1 MFAPPAQIKIAAKMH
16 RREINF
22 AFAGLNGIL
31 SAMLL
36 HDEIKSALAAV
47 KYPGYS
53 RDIVSFGLIKEISA
67 ANGAVSVVLQLTS
80 PNPDA
85 ARQIKTEAEQVLKKL
100 PGVNQAVVEVKQPT
114 TGQAETGK
122 SFGNQAKVPGVKR
135 IIAVASGK
143 GGVGKSTFS
152 VNLACALARSLSDQG
167 RPGRVGLM
175 DCDIYG
181 PSVPLMIGVNARP
194 ELDGDTLI
202 PLENFG
208 VKVMSMG
215 LLIDADAPVVWRGP
229 MIMKTISQFATN
241 VRWGEL
247 DVLLIDLPP
256 GTGDAQLSVAQSMA
270 LSGAIIVTTPQTAA
284 VSVALRGAAMFSKV
298 SVPIL
303 GVAENMS
310 YFEGPD
316 GSRQY
321 LFGQG
326 GGLKVATALNSIL
339 LGEVPLD
346 QTIRQ
351 GGDHGIPVVISHPDG
366 NPARVFRSVALTVL
380 RGLEAGV

>member
-1 MFAPPAQIKIAAKMH
+1 MSLDKESVQKALGQI
-16 RREINF
+16 R
-22 AFAGLNGIL
+22 
-31 SAMLL
+31 
-36 HDEIKSALAAV
+36 
-47 KYPGYS
+47 YPGYS
-53 RDIVSFGLIKEISA
+53 RDIVSFGLVKGIEVTLDGK
-67 ANGAVSVVLQLTS
+67 VSVGLAVTS
-80 PNPDA
+80 ADPEVPKKLYA
-85 ARQIKTEAEQVLKKL
+85 EIEAALKALGARQPEIAITVTVPKGSPAAAAPAAPTKL
-100 PGVNQAVVEVKQPT
+100 PADAGVGQVKH
-114 TGQAETGK
+114 
-122 SFGNQAKVPGVKR
+122 

-143 GGVGKSTFS
+143 GGVGKSTFA
-152 VNLACALARSLSDQG
+152 VNLACALARDLAEKG

-194 ELDGDTLI
+194 LLDGDTLI

-208 VKVMSMG
+208 VKIMSMG

-256 GTGDAQLSVAQSMA
+256 GTGDAQLSIAQSMA

-284 VSVALRGAAMFSKV
+284 VSVALRGAAMFAKV
-298 SVPIL
+298 GVPIL

-310 YFEGPD
+310 FLEAAD
-316 GSRQY
+316 GSRQH

-326 GGLKVATALNSIL
+326 GGLKVATALDSIL

-346 QTIRQ
+346 PAIRQ

-366 NPARVFRSVALTVL
+366 NPARVFRSIGLTVL
-380 RGLEAGV
+380 NGLEKAS

>member
-1 MFAPPAQIKIAAKMH
+1 MSLDKESVQKALGQI
-16 RREINF
+16 R
-22 AFAGLNGIL
+22 
-31 SAMLL
+31 
-36 HDEIKSALAAV
+36 
-47 KYPGYS
+47 YPGYS
-53 RDIVSFGLIKEISA
+53 RDIVSFGLVKGIEVTLDGK
-67 ANGAVSVVLQLTS
+67 VSVGLAVTS
-80 PNPDA
+80 ADPEIPKKLYAEIDA
-85 ARQIKTEAEQVLKKL
+85 ALKALGALQPEIAITVTVPKGAPAAAAPAAPTKL
-100 PGVNQAVVEVKQPT
+100 PADAGVGQVKH
-114 TGQAETGK
+114 
-122 SFGNQAKVPGVKR
+122 

-143 GGVGKSTFS
+143 GGVGKSTFA
-152 VNLACALARSLSDQG
+152 VNLACALARDLAEKG

-194 ELDGDTLI
+194 LLEGDTLI

-256 GTGDAQLSVAQSMA
+256 GTGDAQLSIAQSMA

-284 VSVALRGAAMFSKV
+284 VSVALRGAAMFAKV
-298 SVPIL
+298 GVPIL

-310 YFEGPD
+310 FLEGAD
-316 GSRQY
+316 GSRQH

-326 GGLKVATALNSIL
+326 GGLKVATALDSIL

-346 QTIRQ
+346 PAIRQ

-366 NPARVFRSVALTVL
+366 NPARVFRSIGLTVL
-380 RGLEAGV
+380 NGLEKTS

>member
-1 MFAPPAQIKIAAKMH
+1 MSLDKESVQK
-16 RREINF
+16 
-22 AFAGLNGIL
+22 
-31 SAMLL
+31 
-36 HDEIKSALAAV
+36 ALGQV
-47 KYPGYS
+47 RYPGYS
-53 RDIVSFGLIKEISA
+53 RDIVSFGLVKGIEVTLDGK
-67 ANGAVSVVLQLTS
+67 VSVGLAVTS
-80 PNPDA
+80 ADPEVPKKLYADIEA
-85 ARQIKTEAEQVLKKL
+85 ALKALGARQPEIAITVTVPKGAPAAGTPAATAKL
-100 PGVNQAVVEVKQPT
+100 PADAGVGQVKH
-114 TGQAETGK
+114 
-122 SFGNQAKVPGVKR
+122 

-143 GGVGKSTFS
+143 GGVGKSTFA
-152 VNLACALARSLSDQG
+152 VNLACALARDLAEKG

-194 ELDGDTLI
+194 MLEGDTLI

-256 GTGDAQLSVAQSMA
+256 GTGDAQLSIAQSMA

-284 VSVALRGAAMFSKV
+284 VSVALRGAAMFAKV
-298 SVPIL
+298 GVPIL

-310 YFEGPD
+310 FLEGAD
-316 GSRQY
+316 GSRQH

-326 GGLKVATALNSIL
+326 GGLKVATALDTIL

-346 QTIRQ
+346 PAIRQ

-366 NPARVFRSVALTVL
+366 NPARVFRSIGLTVL
-380 RGLEAGV
+380 HGLQKVS

>member
-1 MFAPPAQIKIAAKMH
+1 MSLDKESVQKALGQI
-16 RREINF
+16 R
-22 AFAGLNGIL
+22 
-31 SAMLL
+31 
-36 HDEIKSALAAV
+36 
-47 KYPGYS
+47 YPGYS
-53 RDIVSFGLIKEISA
+53 RDIVSFGLVKGIEVTLDGK
-67 ANGAVSVVLQLTS
+67 VSVGLAVTS
-80 PNPDA
+80 ADPEVPKKLYAEIDA
-85 ARQIKTEAEQVLKKL
+85 ALKALGARQPEIAITVTVPKGAPAAAAPAAPTKL
-100 PGVNQAVVEVKQPT
+100 PADAGVGQVKH
-114 TGQAETGK
+114 
-122 SFGNQAKVPGVKR
+122 

-143 GGVGKSTFS
+143 GGVGKSTFA
-152 VNLACALARSLSDQG
+152 VNLACALARDLAERG

-194 ELDGDTLI
+194 LLDGDTLI

-256 GTGDAQLSVAQSMA
+256 GTGDAQLSIAQSMA
-270 LSGAIIVTTPQTAA
+270 LSGAIIVTTPQTVA
-284 VSVALRGAAMFSKV
+284 VSVALRGAAMFAKV
-298 SVPIL
+298 GVPIL

-310 YFEGPD
+310 FLEGAD

-326 GGLKVATALNSIL
+326 GGLKVATALDSIL

-346 QTIRQ
+346 PAIRQ

-366 NPARVFRSVALTVL
+366 NPARVFRSIGLTVL
-380 RGLEAGV
+380 NGLEKAS

>member
-1 MFAPPAQIKIAAKMH
+1 MSLDKESVQKALGQI
-16 RREINF
+16 R
-22 AFAGLNGIL
+22 
-31 SAMLL
+31 
-36 HDEIKSALAAV
+36 
-47 KYPGYS
+47 YPGYS
-53 RDIVSFGLIKEISA
+53 RDIVSFGLVKGIEVTLDGK
-67 ANGAVSVVLQLTS
+67 VSVGLAVTS
-80 PNPDA
+80 ADPEVPKKLYAEIDA
-85 ARQIKTEAEQVLKKL
+85 ALKALGARQPEIAITVTVPKGAPAAAAPAAPTKL
-100 PGVNQAVVEVKQPT
+100 PADAGVGQVKH
-114 TGQAETGK
+114 
-122 SFGNQAKVPGVKR
+122 

-143 GGVGKSTFS
+143 GGVGKSTFA
-152 VNLACALARSLSDQG
+152 VNLACALARDLAERG

-194 ELDGDTLI
+194 LLEGDTLI

-256 GTGDAQLSVAQSMA
+256 GTGDAQLSIAQSMA

-284 VSVALRGAAMFSKV
+284 VSVALRGAAMFAKV
-298 SVPIL
+298 GVPIL

-310 YFEGPD
+310 FLEAAD

-326 GGLKVATALNSIL
+326 GGLKVATALDSIL

-346 QTIRQ
+346 PAIRQ

-366 NPARVFRSVALTVL
+366 NPARVFRSIGLTVL
-380 RGLEAGV
+380 NGLQKAP

>member
-1 MFAPPAQIKIAAKMH
+1 MSLDKESVQQ
-16 RREINF
+16 
-22 AFAGLNGIL
+22 
-31 SAMLL
+31 
-36 HDEIKSALAAV
+36 ALGRV
-47 KYPGYS
+47 RYPGYS
-53 RDIVSFGLIKEISA
+53 RDIVSFGLVKGIEVTLAGKVSIGLAITTADPAIPKQLYAEIEAVLISL
-67 ANGAVSVVLQLTS
+67 GAVKPEIAITVTVPKPGPTG
-80 PNPDA
+80 PTA
-85 ARQIKTEAEQVLKKL
+85 AAKTPANAGVGQVKY
-100 PGVNQAVVEVKQPT
+100 
-114 TGQAETGK
+114 
-122 SFGNQAKVPGVKR
+122 

-143 GGVGKSTFS
+143 GGVGKSTFA
-152 VNLACALARSLSDQG
+152 VNLACALARSLTDQG

-181 PSVPLMIGVNARP
+181 PSVPLMIGVAGRP
-194 ELDGDTLI
+194 MLDEDTLI

-215 LLIDADAPVVWRGP
+215 LLIDENSPVVWRGP
-229 MIMKTISQFATN
+229 MIMKTISQFTTN

-256 GTGDAQLSVAQSMA
+256 GTGDAQLSIAQAMA
-270 LSGAIIVTTPQTAA
+270 LSGAVIVTTPQTAA
-284 VSVALRGAAMFSKV
+284 VAVALRGAAMFEKV

-310 YFEGPD
+310 FLEAAD

-326 GGLKVATALNSIL
+326 GGLKVATALDTIL

-346 QTIRQ
+346 PTIRQ

-366 NPARVFRSVALTVL
+366 NPARIFRSIALTVL
-380 RGLEAGV
+380 RGLATAPSPN

>member
-1 MFAPPAQIKIAAKMH
+1 MSLDKESVQKALGQI
-16 RREINF
+16 R
-22 AFAGLNGIL
+22 
-31 SAMLL
+31 
-36 HDEIKSALAAV
+36 
-47 KYPGYS
+47 YPGYS
-53 RDIVSFGLIKEISA
+53 RDIISFGLVKGIEVTLDGK
-67 ANGAVSVVLQLTS
+67 VSVGLAVTS
-80 PNPDA
+80 ADPEVPKKLYA
-85 ARQIKTEAEQVLKKL
+85 EIEAALKALGARQPEIAITVTVPKGSPAAAAPTKL
-100 PGVNQAVVEVKQPT
+100 PADAGVGQVKH
-114 TGQAETGK
+114 
-122 SFGNQAKVPGVKR
+122 

-143 GGVGKSTFS
+143 GGVGKSTFA
-152 VNLACALARSLSDQG
+152 VNLACALARDLAEKG

-194 ELDGDTLI
+194 LLDGDTLI

-208 VKVMSMG
+208 VKIMSMG

-256 GTGDAQLSVAQSMA
+256 GTGDAQLSIAQSMA

-284 VSVALRGAAMFSKV
+284 VSVALRGAAMFAKV
-298 SVPIL
+298 GVPIL

-310 YFEGPD
+310 FLEAAD
-316 GSRQY
+316 GSRQH

-326 GGLKVATALNSIL
+326 GGLKVATALDSIL

-346 QTIRQ
+346 PAIRQ

-366 NPARVFRSVALTVL
+366 NPARVFRSIGLTVL
-380 RGLEAGV
+380 NGLEKAS

>member
-1 MFAPPAQIKIAAKMH
+1 MSLDKESVQKALGQI
-16 RREINF
+16 R
-22 AFAGLNGIL
+22 
-31 SAMLL
+31 
-36 HDEIKSALAAV
+36 
-47 KYPGYS
+47 YPGYS
-53 RDIVSFGLIKEISA
+53 RDIVSFGLVKGIEVTLDGKVSIGLAVTSADPEVPKKLYAEI
-67 ANGAVSVVLQLTS
+67 
-80 PNPDA
+80 
-85 ARQIKTEAEQVLKKL
+85 EAVLKALGASQPEIAITVTVPKGAPAAATPAAPTKL
-100 PGVNQAVVEVKQPT
+100 PADAGVGQVKH
-114 TGQAETGK
+114 
-122 SFGNQAKVPGVKR
+122 

-143 GGVGKSTFS
+143 GGVGQSTFA
-152 VNLACALARSLSDQG
+152 VNLACALARDLAEKG

-194 ELDGDTLI
+194 LLDGDTLI

-256 GTGDAQLSVAQSMA
+256 GTGDAQLSIAQSMA
-270 LSGAIIVTTPQTAA
+270 LSGAVIVTTPQTAA
-284 VSVALRGAAMFSKV
+284 VSVALRGAAMFAKV
-298 SVPIL
+298 GVPIL

-310 YFEGPD
+310 FLEATD

-346 QTIRQ
+346 PAIRQ

-366 NPARVFRSVALTVL
+366 NPARVFRSIGLTVL
-380 RGLEAGV
+380 RGLETTK

>member
-1 MFAPPAQIKIAAKMH
+1 MSLDKESVQQALGQI
-16 RREINF
+16 R
-22 AFAGLNGIL
+22 
-31 SAMLL
+31 
-36 HDEIKSALAAV
+36 
-47 KYPGYS
+47 YPGYS
-53 RDIVSFGLIKEISA
+53 RDIVSFGLVKGIEVTLDGK
-67 ANGAVSVVLQLTS
+67 VSVGLAVTS
-80 PNPDA
+80 ADPEVPKKLYA
-85 ARQIKTEAEQVLKKL
+85 EIEAALKALGARQPEIAITVTVPKGAPAAAAAATPAKL
-100 PGVNQAVVEVKQPT
+100 PADAGVGQVKH
-114 TGQAETGK
+114 
-122 SFGNQAKVPGVKR
+122 

-143 GGVGKSTFS
+143 GGVGKSTFA
-152 VNLACALARSLSDQG
+152 VNLACALARDLAEKG

-194 ELDGDTLI
+194 MLDGDTLI

-256 GTGDAQLSVAQSMA
+256 GTGDAQLSIAQSMA

-284 VSVALRGAAMFSKV
+284 VSVALRGAAMFAKV
-298 SVPIL
+298 GVPIL

-310 YFEGPD
+310 FLEGAD

-326 GGLKVATALNSIL
+326 GGLKVATALDSIL

-346 QTIRQ
+346 QAIRQ

-366 NPARVFRSVALTVL
+366 NPARVFRSIGLTVL
-380 RGLEAGV
+380 NGLESTK

>member
-1 MFAPPAQIKIAAKMH
+1 MSLDKESVQKALGQI
-16 RREINF
+16 R
-22 AFAGLNGIL
+22 
-31 SAMLL
+31 
-36 HDEIKSALAAV
+36 
-47 KYPGYS
+47 YPGYS
-53 RDIVSFGLIKEISA
+53 RDIVSFGLVKGIEVTLDGK
-67 ANGAVSVVLQLTS
+67 VSVGLAVTS
-80 PNPDA
+80 ADPEIPKKLYAEIDA
-85 ARQIKTEAEQVLKKL
+85 ALKALGARQPEIAITVTVPKGAPAAAAPAAPTKL
-100 PGVNQAVVEVKQPT
+100 PADAGVGRVKH
-114 TGQAETGK
+114 
-122 SFGNQAKVPGVKR
+122 

-143 GGVGKSTFS
+143 GGVGKSTFA
-152 VNLACALARSLSDQG
+152 VNLACALARALAEQG

-194 ELDGDTLI
+194 MLEGDTLL

-256 GTGDAQLSVAQSMA
+256 GTGDAQLSIAQSMA

-284 VSVALRGAAMFSKV
+284 VSVALRGAAMFAKV
-298 SVPIL
+298 GVPIL

-310 YFEGPD
+310 FLEAAD

-326 GGLKVATALNSIL
+326 GGLKVATALDSIL

-346 QTIRQ
+346 PAIRQ
-351 GGDHGIPVVISHPDG
+351 GGDHGIPVVISHPDA
-366 NPARVFRSVALTVL
+366 NPARVFRSIGLTVL
-380 RGLEAGV
+380 NGLQKAS

>member
-1 MFAPPAQIKIAAKMH
+1 MSLDKESVQKALGQI
-16 RREINF
+16 R
-22 AFAGLNGIL
+22 
-31 SAMLL
+31 
-36 HDEIKSALAAV
+36 
-47 KYPGYS
+47 YPGYS
-53 RDIVSFGLIKEISA
+53 RDIISFGLVKGIEVTLDGK
-67 ANGAVSVVLQLTS
+67 VSVGLAVTS
-80 PNPDA
+80 ADPEVPKKLYA
-85 ARQIKTEAEQVLKKL
+85 EIEAALKALGARQPEIAITVTVPKGSPAAAAPAAPTKL
-100 PGVNQAVVEVKQPT
+100 PADAGVGQVKH
-114 TGQAETGK
+114 
-122 SFGNQAKVPGVKR
+122 

-143 GGVGKSTFS
+143 GGVGKSTFA
-152 VNLACALARSLSDQG
+152 VNLACALARDLAERG

-194 ELDGDTLI
+194 LLDGDTLI

-256 GTGDAQLSVAQSMA
+256 GTGDAQLSIAQSMA

-284 VSVALRGAAMFSKV
+284 VSVALRGAAMFAKV
-298 SVPIL
+298 GVPIL

-310 YFEGPD
+310 FLEAAD
-316 GSRQY
+316 GSRQH

-326 GGLKVATALNSIL
+326 GGLKVATALDSIL

-346 QTIRQ
+346 PAIRQ

-366 NPARVFRSVALTVL
+366 NPARVFRSIGLTVL
-380 RGLEAGV
+380 NGLEKAS

>member
-1 MFAPPAQIKIAAKMH
+1 MSLDKESVQKALGQI
-16 RREINF
+16 R
-22 AFAGLNGIL
+22 
-31 SAMLL
+31 
-36 HDEIKSALAAV
+36 
-47 KYPGYS
+47 YPGYS
-53 RDIVSFGLIKEISA
+53 RDIVSFGLVKGIEVTLDGK
-67 ANGAVSVVLQLTS
+67 VSVGLAVTS
-80 PNPDA
+80 ADPEVPKKLYAEIDA
-85 ARQIKTEAEQVLKKL
+85 ALKALGARQPEIAITVTVPKGAPAAAAPAAPTKL
-100 PGVNQAVVEVKQPT
+100 PADAGVGQVKH
-114 TGQAETGK
+114 
-122 SFGNQAKVPGVKR
+122 

-143 GGVGKSTFS
+143 GGVGKSTFA
-152 VNLACALARSLSDQG
+152 VNLACALARDLAEKG

-194 ELDGDTLI
+194 LLDGDTLI

-256 GTGDAQLSVAQSMA
+256 GTGDAQLSIAQSMA
-270 LSGAIIVTTPQTAA
+270 LSGAVIVTTPQTAA
-284 VSVALRGAAMFSKV
+284 VSVALRGAAMFAKV
-298 SVPIL
+298 GVPIL

-310 YFEGPD
+310 FLEAAD

-326 GGLKVATALNSIL
+326 GGLKVATALDSIL

-346 QTIRQ
+346 PAIRQ

-366 NPARVFRSVALTVL
+366 NPARVFRSIGLTVL
-380 RGLEAGV
+380 RGLETTK

>member
-1 MFAPPAQIKIAAKMH
+1 MSLDKESVQKALGQI
-16 RREINF
+16 R
-22 AFAGLNGIL
+22 
-31 SAMLL
+31 
-36 HDEIKSALAAV
+36 
-47 KYPGYS
+47 YPGYS
-53 RDIVSFGLIKEISA
+53 RDIVSFGLVKGIEVTLDGK
-67 ANGAVSVVLQLTS
+67 VSVGLAVTS
-80 PNPDA
+80 ADPEVPKKLYA
-85 ARQIKTEAEQVLKKL
+85 EIEAVLKALGASQPEIAITVTVPKGAPAAATPAAPTKL
-100 PGVNQAVVEVKQPT
+100 PADAGVGQVKH
-114 TGQAETGK
+114 
-122 SFGNQAKVPGVKR
+122 

-143 GGVGKSTFS
+143 GGVGKSTFA
-152 VNLACALARSLSDQG
+152 VNLACALARDLAEKG

-194 ELDGDTLI
+194 LLDGDTLI

-256 GTGDAQLSVAQSMA
+256 GTGDAQLSIAQSMA
-270 LSGAIIVTTPQTAA
+270 LSGAVIVTTPQTAA
-284 VSVALRGAAMFSKV
+284 VSVALRGAAMFAKV
-298 SVPIL
+298 GVPIL

-310 YFEGPD
+310 FLEATD

-346 QTIRQ
+346 PAIRQ

-366 NPARVFRSVALTVL
+366 NPARVFRSIGLTVL
-380 RGLEAGV
+380 RGLETTK

>member
-1 MFAPPAQIKIAAKMH
+1 MMPPDKDSVQQ
-16 RREINF
+16 
-22 AFAGLNGIL
+22 
-31 SAMLL
+31 
-36 HDEIKSALAAV
+36 ALGQV
-47 KYPGYS
+47 RYPGYS
-53 RDIVSFGLIKEISA
+53 RDIVSFGLVKGIEVALDGK
-67 ANGAVSVVLQLTS
+67 VSVGLAVTS
-80 PNPDA
+80 ADPEVP
-85 ARQIKTEAEQVLKKL
+85 KKL
-100 PGVNQAVVEVKQPT
+100 YADIEAALKAIGVPDPAIAITVT
-114 TGQAETGK
+114 
-122 SFGNQAKVPGVKR
+122 VPKGTPAAAGTPAAGVKLPADAGVGKVKH

-143 GGVGKSTFS
+143 GGVGKSTFA
-152 VNLACALARSLSDQG
+152 VNLACALARALSAQG
-167 RPGRVGLM
+167 RPGKVGLM

-181 PSVPLMIGVNARP
+181 PSVPLMIGVSGRP
-194 ELDGDTLI
+194 MLEGETLL

-256 GTGDAQLSVAQSMA
+256 GTGDAQLSIAQSMA

-284 VSVALRGAAMFSKV
+284 VSVALRGAAMFTKV
-298 SVPIL
+298 GVPIL

-310 YFEGPD
+310 FLEGAD

-326 GGLKVATALNSIL
+326 GGLKVATALDTIL

-346 QTIRQ
+346 QTVRL
-351 GGDHGIPVVISHPDG
+351 GGDHGIPVVISHPEG
-366 NPARVFRSVALTVL
+366 NPARVFRSIGLTVL
-380 RGLEAGV
+380 NGLQKTS

>member
-1 MFAPPAQIKIAAKMH
+1 MSTDKESVQK
-16 RREINF
+16 
-22 AFAGLNGIL
+22 
-31 SAMLL
+31 
-36 HDEIKSALAAV
+36 ALGQV
-47 KYPGYS
+47 RYPGYS
-53 RDIVSFGLIKEISA
+53 RDIVSFGLVKGIEVALDGK
-67 ANGAVSVVLQLTS
+67 VSVGLAVTS
-80 PNPDA
+80 ADPEVP
-85 ARQIKTEAEQVLKKL
+85 KKL
-100 PGVNQAVVEVKQPT
+100 YADIEAALLGIGVRNPSIAITVTVPKGAPTPAGAPGAAVKAPGDAGVGKVKH
-114 TGQAETGK
+114 
-122 SFGNQAKVPGVKR
+122 

-143 GGVGKSTFS
+143 GGVGKSTFA
-152 VNLACALARSLSDQG
+152 VNLACALARALSDQG
-167 RPGRVGLM
+167 RPGKVGLM

-194 ELDGDTLI
+194 LLEGDTLI

-256 GTGDAQLSVAQSMA
+256 GTGDAQLSIAQSMA

-284 VSVALRGAAMFSKV
+284 VSVALRGAAMFAKV
-298 SVPIL
+298 QVPIL

-310 YFEGPD
+310 YLEAAD
-316 GSRQY
+316 GSRQH

-326 GGLKVATALNSIL
+326 GGLKVATALDTIL

-351 GGDHGIPVVISHPDG
+351 GGDHGTPVTISHPDG
-366 NPARVFRSVALTVL
+366 NPARIFRSIGLTVL
-380 RGLEAGV
+380 RGLDQPA

>member
-1 MFAPPAQIKIAAKMH
+1 M
-16 RREINF
+16 
-22 AFAGLNGIL
+22 
-31 SAMLL
+31 
-36 HDEIKSALAAV
+36 ALDKDSVQKALGQV
-47 KYPGYS
+47 RYPGFS
-53 RDIVSFGLIKEISA
+53 RDIVSFGLVKGIEVTPAGKV
-67 ANGAVSVVLQLTS
+67 AVGLAVTTADPEV
-80 PNPDA
+80 P
-85 ARQIKTEAEQVLKKL
+85 KKL
-100 PGVNQAVVEVKQPT
+100 YAEIEAALVALGATAPEIAITVTVPKGAPAAGAPAGAAKAPTNAGVGQVKH
-114 TGQAETGK
+114 
-122 SFGNQAKVPGVKR
+122 

-143 GGVGKSTFS
+143 GGVGKSTFA
-152 VNLACALARSLSDQG
+152 VNLACALARSLTEQG
-167 RPGRVGLM
+167 RPNRVGLM

-181 PSVPLMIGVNARP
+181 PSVPLMIGVGGRP
-194 ELDGDTLI
+194 QIEGDVLL

-215 LLIDADAPVVWRGP
+215 LLIDENAPVVWRGP

-256 GTGDAQLSVAQSMA
+256 GTGDAQLSIAQSMA
-270 LSGAIIVTTPQTAA
+270 LSGAVIVTTPQTAA
-284 VSVALRGAAMFSKV
+284 VSVALRGAAMFEKV

-310 YFEGPD
+310 FLEDAD
-316 GSRQY
+316 GRRQY

-326 GGLKVATALNSIL
+326 GGLKVATALDTEL

-346 QTIRQ
+346 QAVRQ

-366 NPARVFRSVALTVL
+366 NAARVFKSVALTVL
-380 RGLEAGV
+380 RKLEAKV

>member
-1 MFAPPAQIKIAAKMH
+1 MSLDKESVQKALGQI
-16 RREINF
+16 R
-22 AFAGLNGIL
+22 
-31 SAMLL
+31 
-36 HDEIKSALAAV
+36 
-47 KYPGYS
+47 YPGYS
-53 RDIVSFGLIKEISA
+53 RDIVSFGLVKGIEVTLDGK
-67 ANGAVSVVLQLTS
+67 VSVGLAVTS
-80 PNPDA
+80 ADPEVPKKLYA
-85 ARQIKTEAEQVLKKL
+85 EIEAALKALGARQPEIAITVTVPKGSPAAAAPAKL
-100 PGVNQAVVEVKQPT
+100 PADAGVGQVKH
-114 TGQAETGK
+114 
-122 SFGNQAKVPGVKR
+122 

-143 GGVGKSTFS
+143 GGVGKSTFA
-152 VNLACALARSLSDQG
+152 VNLACALARDLAEKG

-175 DCDIYG
+175 DCDVYG

-194 ELDGDTLI
+194 LLDGDTLI

-256 GTGDAQLSVAQSMA
+256 GTGDAQLSIAQSMA
-270 LSGAIIVTTPQTAA
+270 LSGAVIVTTPQTAA
-284 VSVALRGAAMFSKV
+284 VSVALRGAAMFAKV
-298 SVPIL
+298 GVPIL

-310 YFEGPD
+310 FLEAAD

-326 GGLKVATALNSIL
+326 GGLKVATALDSIL

-346 QTIRQ
+346 PAIRQ

-366 NPARVFRSVALTVL
+366 NPARVFRSIGLTVL
-380 RGLEAGV
+380 RGLETTK

>member
-1 MFAPPAQIKIAAKMH
+1 MSLDKESVQK
-16 RREINF
+16 
-22 AFAGLNGIL
+22 
-31 SAMLL
+31 
-36 HDEIKSALAAV
+36 ALGQV
-47 KYPGYS
+47 RYPGYS
-53 RDIVSFGLIKEISA
+53 RDIVSFGLVKGIEVTLEGK
-67 ANGAVSVVLQLTS
+67 VSVGLAVTS
-80 PNPDA
+80 TDPEVPKKLYAD
-85 ARQIKTEAEQVLKKL
+85 IEAVLKSLGAKNPEIAITVTVPKGAPPATAKL
-100 PGVNQAVVEVKQPT
+100 PADAGVGKVK
-114 TGQAETGK
+114 
-122 SFGNQAKVPGVKR
+122 F

-143 GGVGKSTFS
+143 GGVGKSTFA
-152 VNLACALARSLSDQG
+152 VNLACALARALSDQG
-167 RPGRVGLM
+167 RPGKVGLM

-181 PSVPLMIGVNARP
+181 PSVPLMIGVNGRP
-194 ELDGDTLI
+194 MLDGDTLI

-256 GTGDAQLSVAQSMA
+256 GTGDAQLSIAQAMA

-284 VSVALRGAAMFSKV
+284 VAVALRGAAMFAKV
-298 SVPIL
+298 GVPIL

-310 YFEGPD
+310 FLEAAD

-326 GGLKVATALNSIL
+326 GGLKVATALQTIL

-346 QTIRQ
+346 QAIRV
-351 GGDHGIPVVISHPDG
+351 GGDHGIPVVISHPDS
-366 NPARVFRSVALTVL
+366 NPARVFRSVGLTVL
-380 RGLEAGV
+380 QGLEKQV

>member
-1 MFAPPAQIKIAAKMH
+1 MSLDKESVQKALGQI
-16 RREINF
+16 R
-22 AFAGLNGIL
+22 
-31 SAMLL
+31 
-36 HDEIKSALAAV
+36 
-47 KYPGYS
+47 YPGYS
-53 RDIVSFGLIKEISA
+53 RDIVSFGLVKGIEVTLDGK
-67 ANGAVSVVLQLTS
+67 VSVGLAVTS
-80 PNPDA
+80 DDPEVPKKLYAEIDA
-85 ARQIKTEAEQVLKKL
+85 ALKALGARQPEIAITVTVPKGAPAAAAPAAPTKL
-100 PGVNQAVVEVKQPT
+100 PADAGVGQVKH
-114 TGQAETGK
+114 
-122 SFGNQAKVPGVKR
+122 

-143 GGVGKSTFS
+143 GGVGKSTFA
-152 VNLACALARSLSDQG
+152 VNLACALARDLAERG

-194 ELDGDTLI
+194 LLDGDTLI

-256 GTGDAQLSVAQSMA
+256 GTGDAQLSIAQSMA

-284 VSVALRGAAMFSKV
+284 VSVALRGAAMFAKV
-298 SVPIL
+298 GVPIL

-310 YFEGPD
+310 FLEGAD

-326 GGLKVATALNSIL
+326 GGLKVATALDSIL

-346 QTIRQ
+346 QAIRQ

-366 NPARVFRSVALTVL
+366 NPARVFRSIGLTVL
-380 RGLEAGV
+380 NGLEKAS

>member
-1 MFAPPAQIKIAAKMH
+1 MSLEKESVQKALGQI
-16 RREINF
+16 R
-22 AFAGLNGIL
+22 
-31 SAMLL
+31 
-36 HDEIKSALAAV
+36 
-47 KYPGYS
+47 YPGYS
-53 RDIVSFGLIKEISA
+53 RDIVSFGLVKGIEVTLDGK
-67 ANGAVSVVLQLTS
+67 VSVGLAVTS
-80 PNPDA
+80 ADPEVPKRLYA
-85 ARQIKTEAEQVLKKL
+85 EIEAALKALGARQPEIAITVTVPKGSPAAGAPAAPTKL
-100 PGVNQAVVEVKQPT
+100 PADAGVGQVKH
-114 TGQAETGK
+114 
-122 SFGNQAKVPGVKR
+122 

-143 GGVGKSTFS
+143 GGVGKSTFA
-152 VNLACALARSLSDQG
+152 VNLACALARDLAEKG

-194 ELDGDTLI
+194 LLEGDTLI

-256 GTGDAQLSVAQSMA
+256 GTGDAQLSIAQSMA

-284 VSVALRGAAMFSKV
+284 VSVALRGAAMFTKV
-298 SVPIL
+298 GVPIL

-310 YFEGPD
+310 FLEGAD

-326 GGLKVATALNSIL
+326 GGLKVATALDSIL

-346 QTIRQ
+346 PAIRQ

-366 NPARVFRSVALTVL
+366 NPARVFRSIGLTVL
-380 RGLEAGV
+380 NGLQKASYHTQQSLVDGNDRR

>member
-1 MFAPPAQIKIAAKMH
+1 MSLDKESVQK
-16 RREINF
+16 
-22 AFAGLNGIL
+22 
-31 SAMLL
+31 
-36 HDEIKSALAAV
+36 ALGQV
-47 KYPGYS
+47 RYPGYS
-53 RDIVSFGLIKEISA
+53 RDIVSFGLVKGIEVTLDGK
-67 ANGAVSVVLQLTS
+67 VSVGLAVTSADPEIPKRLYADIEAVLKGLG
-80 PNPDA
+80 
-85 ARQIKTEAEQVLKKL
+85 ARQPEIAITVTVPKGAPAAAAPAAPAKL
-100 PGVNQAVVEVKQPT
+100 PADAGVGQVKH
-114 TGQAETGK
+114 
-122 SFGNQAKVPGVKR
+122 

-143 GGVGKSTFS
+143 GGVGKSTFA
-152 VNLACALARSLSDQG
+152 VNLACALARDLAERG

-194 ELDGDTLI
+194 MLEGDTLI

-256 GTGDAQLSVAQSMA
+256 GTGDAQLSIAQSMA

-284 VSVALRGAAMFSKV
+284 VSVALRGAAMFAKV
-298 SVPIL
+298 GVPIL

-310 YFEGPD
+310 FLEGAD

-326 GGLKVATALNSIL
+326 GGLKVATALDSIL

-346 QTIRQ
+346 PAIRQ

-366 NPARVFRSVALTVL
+366 NPARVFRSIGLTVL
-380 RGLEAGV
+380 NGLQKAS

>member
-1 MFAPPAQIKIAAKMH
+1 MSLDKESVQQ
-16 RREINF
+16 
-22 AFAGLNGIL
+22 
-31 SAMLL
+31 
-36 HDEIKSALAAV
+36 ALGRV
-47 KYPGYS
+47 RYPGYS
-53 RDIVSFGLIKEISA
+53 RDIVSFGLVKGIEVTLDGK
-67 ANGAVSVVLQLTS
+67 VSVGLAVTS
-80 PNPDA
+80 ADPEVP
-85 ARQIKTEAEQVLKKL
+85 KKL
-100 PGVNQAVVEVKQPT
+100 YADIEAALKALGAQRPEIAITVTVPKGAPAGGAPAATAKLPADAGVGKVKH
-114 TGQAETGK
+114 
-122 SFGNQAKVPGVKR
+122 

-143 GGVGKSTFS
+143 GGVGKSTFA
-152 VNLACALARSLSDQG
+152 VNLACALARALSDQG
-167 RPGRVGLM
+167 RPGKVGLM

-181 PSVPLMIGVNARP
+181 PSVPLMIGVNGRP
-194 ELDGDTLI
+194 LLEGDTLL

-256 GTGDAQLSVAQSMA
+256 GTGDAQLSIAQSMA

-284 VSVALRGAAMFSKV
+284 VSVALRGAAMFAKV
-298 SVPIL
+298 GVPIL

-310 YFEGPD
+310 FLEGAD

-326 GGLKVATALNSIL
+326 GGLKVATALQTVL

-346 QTIRQ
+346 QAIRQ
-351 GGDHGIPVVISHPDG
+351 GGDHGIPVVISHPDS
-366 NPARVFRSVALTVL
+366 NPARVFRSVGLAVL
-380 RGLEAGV
+380 QGLEKPA

>member
-1 MFAPPAQIKIAAKMH
+1 MSLDKESVQKALGQI
-16 RREINF
+16 R
-22 AFAGLNGIL
+22 
-31 SAMLL
+31 
-36 HDEIKSALAAV
+36 
-47 KYPGYS
+47 YPGYS
-53 RDIVSFGLIKEISA
+53 RDIVSFGLVKGIEVTLDGK
-67 ANGAVSVVLQLTS
+67 VSVGLAVTS
-80 PNPDA
+80 ADPEVPKKLYAEIDA
-85 ARQIKTEAEQVLKKL
+85 ALKALGARQPEIAITVTVPKGAPAAAAPAAPTKL
-100 PGVNQAVVEVKQPT
+100 PADAGVGQVKH
-114 TGQAETGK
+114 
-122 SFGNQAKVPGVKR
+122 

-143 GGVGKSTFS
+143 GGVGKSTFA
-152 VNLACALARSLSDQG
+152 VNLACALARDLAERG

-194 ELDGDTLI
+194 QLDGDTLI

-256 GTGDAQLSVAQSMA
+256 GTGDAQLSIAQSMA

-284 VSVALRGAAMFSKV
+284 VSVALRGAAMFAKV
-298 SVPIL
+298 GVPIL

-310 YFEGPD
+310 FLEAAD
-316 GSRQY
+316 GSRQH

-326 GGLKVATALNSIL
+326 GGLKVATALDSIL

-346 QTIRQ
+346 PAIRQ

-366 NPARVFRSVALTVL
+366 NPARVFRSIGLTVL
-380 RGLEAGV
+380 NGLEKAS

>member
-1 MFAPPAQIKIAAKMH
+1 MSLDKESVQKALGQI
-16 RREINF
+16 R
-22 AFAGLNGIL
+22 
-31 SAMLL
+31 
-36 HDEIKSALAAV
+36 
-47 KYPGYS
+47 YPGYS
-53 RDIVSFGLIKEISA
+53 RDIVSFGLVKGIEVTLDGK
-67 ANGAVSVVLQLTS
+67 VSVGLAVTS
-80 PNPDA
+80 ADPEVPKKLYA
-85 ARQIKTEAEQVLKKL
+85 EIEAALKALGARQPEIAITVTVPKGAPAAAAPAAPTKL
-100 PGVNQAVVEVKQPT
+100 PADAGVGQVKH
-114 TGQAETGK
+114 
-122 SFGNQAKVPGVKR
+122 

-143 GGVGKSTFS
+143 GGVGKSTFA
-152 VNLACALARSLSDQG
+152 VNLACALARDLAERG

-194 ELDGDTLI
+194 QLDGDTLI

-256 GTGDAQLSVAQSMA
+256 GTGDAQLSIAQSMA

-284 VSVALRGAAMFSKV
+284 VSVALRGAAMFAKV
-298 SVPIL
+298 GVPIL

-310 YFEGPD
+310 FLEGAD

-326 GGLKVATALNSIL
+326 GGLKVATALDSIL

-346 QTIRQ
+346 PAIRQ

-366 NPARVFRSVALTVL
+366 NPARVFRSIGLTVL
-380 RGLEAGV
+380 NGLEKAS

>member
-1 MFAPPAQIKIAAKMH
+1 MSLDKESVQK
-16 RREINF
+16 
-22 AFAGLNGIL
+22 
-31 SAMLL
+31 
-36 HDEIKSALAAV
+36 ALGQV
-47 KYPGYS
+47 RYPGYS
-53 RDIVSFGLIKEISA
+53 RDIVSFGLVKGIEVTLEGK
-67 ANGAVSVVLQLTS
+67 VSVGLAVTS
-80 PNPDA
+80 ADPEIP
-85 ARQIKTEAEQVLKKL
+85 KKL
-100 PGVNQAVVEVKQPT
+100 YADIEAALKAIGVQKPEIAITVTVPKGAPAAAGAPTATTKLPADAGVGKVKH
-114 TGQAETGK
+114 
-122 SFGNQAKVPGVKR
+122 

-143 GGVGKSTFS
+143 GGVGKSTFA
-152 VNLACALARSLSDQG
+152 VNLACALARALSDQG
-167 RPGRVGLM
+167 RPGKVGLM

-181 PSVPLMIGVNARP
+181 PSVPLMIGVNGRP
-194 ELDGDTLI
+194 QLEGDTLL

-256 GTGDAQLSVAQSMA
+256 GTGDAQLSIAQSMA

-284 VSVALRGAAMFSKV
+284 VSVALRGAAMFAKV
-298 SVPIL
+298 GVPIL

-310 YFEGPD
+310 YLEGAD
-316 GSRQY
+316 GSRQH

-326 GGLKVATALNSIL
+326 GGLKVATALQTVL

-346 QTIRQ
+346 QAIRQ

-366 NPARVFRSVALTVL
+366 NPARVFRSVGLTVL
-380 RGLEAGV
+380 RGLEQPA

>member
-1 MFAPPAQIKIAAKMH
+1 MSLDKESVQKALGQI
-16 RREINF
+16 R
-22 AFAGLNGIL
+22 
-31 SAMLL
+31 
-36 HDEIKSALAAV
+36 
-47 KYPGYS
+47 YPGYS
-53 RDIVSFGLIKEISA
+53 RDIISFGLVKGIEVTLDGK
-67 ANGAVSVVLQLTS
+67 VSVGLAVTS
-80 PNPDA
+80 ADPEVPKKLYA
-85 ARQIKTEAEQVLKKL
+85 EIEAALKALGARQPEIAITVTVPKGSPAAAAPAAPTKL
-100 PGVNQAVVEVKQPT
+100 PADAGVGQVKH
-114 TGQAETGK
+114 
-122 SFGNQAKVPGVKR
+122 

-143 GGVGKSTFS
+143 GGVGKSTFA
-152 VNLACALARSLSDQG
+152 VNLACALARDLAEKG

-194 ELDGDTLI
+194 LLDGDTLI

-208 VKVMSMG
+208 VKIMSMG

-256 GTGDAQLSVAQSMA
+256 GTGDAQLSIAQSMA

-284 VSVALRGAAMFSKV
+284 VSVALRGAAMFAKV
-298 SVPIL
+298 GVPIL

-310 YFEGPD
+310 FLEASD

-326 GGLKVATALNSIL
+326 GGLKVATALDSIL

-346 QTIRQ
+346 PAIRQ

-366 NPARVFRSVALTVL
+366 NPARVFRSIGLTVL
-380 RGLEAGV
+380 NGLEKAS

>member
-1 MFAPPAQIKIAAKMH
+1 MSLDKESVQK
-16 RREINF
+16 
-22 AFAGLNGIL
+22 
-31 SAMLL
+31 
-36 HDEIKSALAAV
+36 ALGQV
-47 KYPGYS
+47 RYPGYS
-53 RDIVSFGLIKEISA
+53 RDIVSFGLVKGIEVTLEGKVSIGLAVTSA
-67 ANGAVSVVLQLTS
+67 DPEV
-80 PNPDA
+80 P
-85 ARQIKTEAEQVLKKL
+85 KKL
-100 PGVNQAVVEVKQPT
+100 YADIEAALQAI
-114 TGQAETGK
+114 
-122 SFGNQAKVPGVKR
+122 GVKNPEIAITVTVPKGTPPPAGAPAATAKLPADAGVGKVKH

-143 GGVGKSTFS
+143 GGVGKSTFA
-152 VNLACALARSLSDQG
+152 VNLACALARALSDQG
-167 RPGRVGLM
+167 RPGKVGLM

-181 PSVPLMIGVNARP
+181 PSVPLMIGVNGRP
-194 ELDGDTLI
+194 MLDGDTLI

-256 GTGDAQLSVAQSMA
+256 GTGDAQLSIAQAMA

-284 VSVALRGAAMFSKV
+284 VAVALRGAAMFEKV
-298 SVPIL
+298 GVPIL

-310 YFEGPD
+310 FLEGAD
-316 GSRQY
+316 GSRQH

-326 GGLKVATALNSIL
+326 GGLKVATALQTIL

-346 QTIRQ
+346 QTIRV
-351 GGDHGIPVVISHPDG
+351 GGDHGIPVVISHPDS
-366 NPARVFRSVALTVL
+366 NPARVFRSVGLTVL
-380 RGLEAGV
+380 HGLEKQA

>member
-1 MFAPPAQIKIAAKMH
+1 MSLDKESVRKALGQI
-16 RREINF
+16 R
-22 AFAGLNGIL
+22 
-31 SAMLL
+31 
-36 HDEIKSALAAV
+36 
-47 KYPGYS
+47 YPGYS
-53 RDIVSFGLIKEISA
+53 RDIVSFGLVKGIEVTLDGK
-67 ANGAVSVVLQLTS
+67 VSVGLAVTS
-80 PNPDA
+80 ADPEVPKKLYAEIDA
-85 ARQIKTEAEQVLKKL
+85 ALKALGARQPEIAITVTVPKGSPAAAAPAAPAKL
-100 PGVNQAVVEVKQPT
+100 PADAGVGQVKH
-114 TGQAETGK
+114 
-122 SFGNQAKVPGVKR
+122 

-143 GGVGKSTFS
+143 GGVGKSTFA
-152 VNLACALARSLSDQG
+152 VNLACALARDLAEKG

-194 ELDGDTLI
+194 LLDGDTLI

-256 GTGDAQLSVAQSMA
+256 GTGDAQLSIAQSMA

-284 VSVALRGAAMFSKV
+284 VSVALRGAAMFAKV
-298 SVPIL
+298 GVPIL

-310 YFEGPD
+310 FLEAAD

-326 GGLKVATALNSIL
+326 GGLKVATALDSIL

-346 QTIRQ
+346 PAIRQ

-366 NPARVFRSVALTVL
+366 NPARVFRSIGLTVL
-380 RGLEAGV
+380 NGLQKTS

>member
-1 MFAPPAQIKIAAKMH
+1 MSLDKESVQKALGQI
-16 RREINF
+16 R
-22 AFAGLNGIL
+22 
-31 SAMLL
+31 
-36 HDEIKSALAAV
+36 
-47 KYPGYS
+47 YPGYS
-53 RDIVSFGLIKEISA
+53 RDIVSFGLVKGIEVTLDGK
-67 ANGAVSVVLQLTS
+67 VSVGLAVTS
-80 PNPDA
+80 ADPEVPKKLYA
-85 ARQIKTEAEQVLKKL
+85 EIEAALKTLGARQPEIAITVTVPKGAPAAAAPAAPTKL
-100 PGVNQAVVEVKQPT
+100 PADAGVGQVKH
-114 TGQAETGK
+114 
-122 SFGNQAKVPGVKR
+122 

-143 GGVGKSTFS
+143 GGVGKSTFA
-152 VNLACALARSLSDQG
+152 VNLACALARDLAEKG

-194 ELDGDTLI
+194 MLEGDTLI

-256 GTGDAQLSVAQSMA
+256 GTGDAQLSIAQSMA

-284 VSVALRGAAMFSKV
+284 VSVALRGAAMFAKV
-298 SVPIL
+298 GVPIL

-310 YFEGPD
+310 FLEAAD

-326 GGLKVATALNSIL
+326 GGLKVATALDSIL

-346 QTIRQ
+346 QAIRL

-366 NPARVFRSVALTVL
+366 NPARVFRSIGLTVL
-380 RGLEAGV
+380 NGLQKAS

>member
-1 MFAPPAQIKIAAKMH
+1 L
-16 RREINF
+16 
-22 AFAGLNGIL
+22 G
-31 SAMLL
+31 
-36 HDEIKSALAAV
+36 
-47 KYPGYS
+47 
-53 RDIVSFGLIKEISA
+53 
-67 ANGAVSVVLQLTS
+67 
-80 PNPDA
+80 
-85 ARQIKTEAEQVLKKL
+85 ARQPEIAITVTVPKGAPAAAAPAAPTKL
-100 PGVNQAVVEVKQPT
+100 PADAGVGQVKH
-114 TGQAETGK
+114 
-122 SFGNQAKVPGVKR
+122 

-143 GGVGKSTFS
+143 GGVGKSTFA
-152 VNLACALARSLSDQG
+152 VNLACALARDLAERG

-194 ELDGDTLI
+194 MLEGDTLI

-256 GTGDAQLSVAQSMA
+256 GTGDAQLSIAQSMA

-284 VSVALRGAAMFSKV
+284 VSVALRGAAMFAKV
-298 SVPIL
+298 GVPIL

-310 YFEGPD
+310 FLEGAD

-326 GGLKVATALNSIL
+326 GGLKVATALDSIL

-346 QTIRQ
+346 PAIRQ

-366 NPARVFRSVALTVL
+366 NPARVFRSIGLTVL
-380 RGLEAGV
+380 NGLQKAS

>member
-1 MFAPPAQIKIAAKMH
+1 MSLDKESVQK
-16 RREINF
+16 
-22 AFAGLNGIL
+22 
-31 SAMLL
+31 
-36 HDEIKSALAAV
+36 ALGQV
-47 KYPGYS
+47 RYPGYS
-53 RDIVSFGLIKEISA
+53 RDIVSFGLVKGIEVTLDGK
-67 ANGAVSVVLQLTS
+67 VSVGLAVTSADPEIPKKLYADIEAVLKSLG
-80 PNPDA
+80 
-85 ARQIKTEAEQVLKKL
+85 ARQPEIAITVTVPKGAPAAAAPAAPAKL
-100 PGVNQAVVEVKQPT
+100 PADAGVGQVKH
-114 TGQAETGK
+114 
-122 SFGNQAKVPGVKR
+122 

-143 GGVGKSTFS
+143 GGVGKSTFA
-152 VNLACALARSLSDQG
+152 VNLACALARDLAERG

-194 ELDGDTLI
+194 MLEGDTLI

-256 GTGDAQLSVAQSMA
+256 GTGDAQLSIAQSMA

-284 VSVALRGAAMFSKV
+284 VSVALRGAAMFAKV
-298 SVPIL
+298 GVPIL

-310 YFEGPD
+310 FLEGAD

-326 GGLKVATALNSIL
+326 GGLKVATALDSIL

-346 QTIRQ
+346 PAIRQ

-366 NPARVFRSVALTVL
+366 NPARVFRSIGLTVL
-380 RGLEAGV
+380 NGLQKAS

>member
-1 MFAPPAQIKIAAKMH
+1 MSLDKESVQKALGQI
-16 RREINF
+16 R
-22 AFAGLNGIL
+22 
-31 SAMLL
+31 
-36 HDEIKSALAAV
+36 
-47 KYPGYS
+47 YPGYS
-53 RDIVSFGLIKEISA
+53 RDIVSFGLVKGIEVTLDGK
-67 ANGAVSVVLQLTS
+67 VSVGLAVTS
-80 PNPDA
+80 ADPEVPKKLYA
-85 ARQIKTEAEQVLKKL
+85 EIEAVLKALGASQPEIAITVTVPKGSPAAAAPAAPTKL
-100 PGVNQAVVEVKQPT
+100 PADAGVGQVKH
-114 TGQAETGK
+114 
-122 SFGNQAKVPGVKR
+122 

-143 GGVGKSTFS
+143 GGVGKSTFA
-152 VNLACALARSLSDQG
+152 VNLACALARDLAEKG

-194 ELDGDTLI
+194 LLDGDTLI

-256 GTGDAQLSVAQSMA
+256 GTGDAQLSIAQSMA
-270 LSGAIIVTTPQTAA
+270 LSGAVIVTTPQTAA
-284 VSVALRGAAMFSKV
+284 VSVALRGAAMFAKV
-298 SVPIL
+298 GVPIL

-310 YFEGPD
+310 FLEAAD

-326 GGLKVATALNSIL
+326 GGLKVATALDSIL

-346 QTIRQ
+346 PAIRQ

-366 NPARVFRSVALTVL
+366 NPARVFRSIGLTVL
-380 RGLEAGV
+380 NGLEKAS

>member
-1 MFAPPAQIKIAAKMH
+1 MSLDKESVQKALGQI
-16 RREINF
+16 R
-22 AFAGLNGIL
+22 
-31 SAMLL
+31 
-36 HDEIKSALAAV
+36 
-47 KYPGYS
+47 YPGYS
-53 RDIVSFGLIKEISA
+53 RDIVSFGLVKGIEVTLDGK
-67 ANGAVSVVLQLTS
+67 VSVGLAVTS
-80 PNPDA
+80 ADPEVPKKLYAEIDA
-85 ARQIKTEAEQVLKKL
+85 ALKALGARQPEIAITVTVPKGAPAAAAPAAPTKL
-100 PGVNQAVVEVKQPT
+100 PADAGVGQVKH
-114 TGQAETGK
+114 
-122 SFGNQAKVPGVKR
+122 

-143 GGVGKSTFS
+143 GGVGKSTFA
-152 VNLACALARSLSDQG
+152 VNLACALARDLAERG

-194 ELDGDTLI
+194 LLDGDTLI

-256 GTGDAQLSVAQSMA
+256 GTGDAQLSIAQAMA

-284 VSVALRGAAMFSKV
+284 VSVALRGAAMFAKV
-298 SVPIL
+298 GVPIL

-310 YFEGPD
+310 FLEGAD
-316 GSRQY
+316 GSRQH

-326 GGLKVATALNSIL
+326 GGLKVATALGSIL

-346 QTIRQ
+346 PAIRQ

-366 NPARVFRSVALTVL
+366 NPARVFRSIGLTVL
-380 RGLEAGV
+380 NGLQKAS

>member
-1 MFAPPAQIKIAAKMH
+1 MSLDKESVQQALGQI
-16 RREINF
+16 R
-22 AFAGLNGIL
+22 
-31 SAMLL
+31 
-36 HDEIKSALAAV
+36 
-47 KYPGYS
+47 YPGYS
-53 RDIVSFGLIKEISA
+53 RDIVSFGLVKGIEVTLEGK
-67 ANGAVSVVLQLTS
+67 VSVGLAVTS
-80 PNPDA
+80 ADPEVPKKLYA
-85 ARQIKTEAEQVLKKL
+85 EIEAALKALGARQPEIAITVTVPKGTPPAAGAPATTAKL
-100 PGVNQAVVEVKQPT
+100 PADAGVGKVKH
-114 TGQAETGK
+114 
-122 SFGNQAKVPGVKR
+122 

-143 GGVGKSTFS
+143 GGVGKSTFA
-152 VNLACALARSLSDQG
+152 VNLACALARALSDQG
-167 RPGRVGLM
+167 RPGKVGLM

-181 PSVPLMIGVNARP
+181 PSVPLMIGVNGRP
-194 ELDGDTLI
+194 LLEGDTLL

-256 GTGDAQLSVAQSMA
+256 GTGDAQLSIAQSMA

-284 VSVALRGAAMFSKV
+284 VSVALRGAAMFAKV
-298 SVPIL
+298 GVPIL

-310 YFEGPD
+310 FLEAAD
-316 GSRQY
+316 GSRQH

-326 GGLKVATALNSIL
+326 GGLKVATALNTVL

-346 QTIRQ
+346 QTIRL

-366 NPARVFRSVALTVL
+366 NPARVFRSVGLTVL
-380 RGLEAGV
+380 QGLEKQA